1 MKALRILALGV
12 AIVLGGCDTSEPVLL
27 NASPEGVVV
36 RYSQASATYNDAALA
51 AAKFCAQ
58 YKRKAVT
65 GDSNSMTGDTFVS
78 FRCEEQ

>member
-1 MKALRILALGV
+1 MKALRIFGLGV
-12 AIVLGGCDTSEPVLL
+12 AIALGGCTASEPVLL

-36 RYSQASATYNDAALA
+36 RYSQARATYDDAAQA

-65 GDSNSMTGDTFVS
+65 GDSNTMTGDTFVS